1 MLSLLKK
8 NNEAAQPQF
17 AAWHP
22 NFRNYEKLPDVK
34 TVRTAFFA
42 NALAVAVAISLM
54 LWVAYREYSCALI
67 RAEIDVAQAELE
79 RDKGPSD
86 RAITQFK
93 KFQADEKKIKEI
105 SAFLASKPSVSEMY
119 ITLGNTLVDDVSLTH
134 IEIAPTQIGLRGVV
148 HGSSDVASSIASAY
162 IDALKADASI
172 SQMCSGVTQVN
183 ATRNPQTGW
192 LNIELALRFKGGK

>member
-22 NFRNYEKLPDVK
+22 NFRNYERLPDVK

-42 NALAVAVAISLM
+42 NALAVAVAISAM
-54 LWVAYREYSCALI
+54 LWVVYREYSCALV
-67 RAEIDVAQAELE
+67 RADIDIAQAELA

-86 RAITQFK
+86 RAVAEFK
-93 KFQADEKKIKEI
+93 KFQADEKKIREI
-105 SAFLASKPSVSEMY
+105 SAFVASKPSVSAMY
-119 ITLGNTLVDDVSLTH
+119 MTLGNTLVDDVSLTH

-162 IDALKADASI
+162 IETLKADPSI

-192 LNIELALRFKGGK
+192 LNIELALRFKGVK

>member
-8 NNEAAQPQF
+8 KNDATQPQF

-22 NFRNYEKLPDVK
+22 NFRNYERLPDVK

-42 NALAVAVAISLM
+42 NAVAVAVALSAV
-54 LWVAYREYSCALI
+54 LWVAYQEYTCSLVRGDIAI
-67 RAEIDVAQAELE
+67 ARAELS

-86 RAITQFK
+86 QAVAVFK
-93 KFQADEKKIKEI
+93 KFQADEKKVREM
-105 SAFLASKPSVSEMY
+105 SAFVASKPSVSAMY
-119 ITLGNTLVDDVSLTH
+119 ITLGSTLVEQVSLTH

-148 HGSSDVASSIASAY
+148 HGSSDVASSIASTY
-162 IDALKADASI
+162 IDALKAEASI
-172 SQMCSGVTQVN
+172 SQLCSGVTQVN